1 MGERKPYMS
10 IELNDSLDDL
20 LGSPIGPVR
29 TQPVRSA
36 PAFKPAIER
45 FVENC
50 SRCRGT
56 GQTRWGVC
64 FKCKGAAKKSF
75 KTSPEARAKVSV
87 QRAERKARIGRES
100 LEAWKEANPAEFAWL
115 EATAPRWDLAQS
127 FLNGL
132 KQYGSLSE
140 TQIAI
145 IHKGIARDAA
155 RAAERAQKNAGAAIA
170 DMAGVDRLKAAFDAA
185 IAYSAAKG
193 LKRQPKI
200 TVGGMVISPAKAA
213 SKNPGALYVKER
225 GTYLGKVADGR
236 FFASRECGPAQQA
249 KVMEFIVNP
258 KEASEVYGQETGTCC
273 ICNAT
278 LTSEWKLRGIGPICA
293 EKFGW

>member
-1 MGERKPYMS
+1 MS
-10 IELNDSLDDL
+10 FELNDSLDGL
-20 LGSPIGPVR
+20 FGGPIGPVR
-29 TQPVRSA
+29 TEPVRPVA
-36 PAFKPAIER
+36 DYKPTAER
-45 FVENC
+45 WVENC

-56 GQTRWGVC
+56 GQTPWGVC
-64 FKCKGAAKKSF
+64 FKCKGAAKKTF
-75 KTSPEARAKVSV
+75 KSSPQARAKASV
-87 QRAERKARIGRES
+87 QRAERKGRIEQES
-100 LEAWKEANPAEFAWL
+100 LEAWKQANPAEFAWL

-127 FLNGL
+127 FLNSV

-140 TQIAI
+140 KQMAI
-145 IHKGIARDAA
+145 IHKGIDRDAA
-155 RAAERAQKNAGAAIA
+155 RAAERAQKAAGEALA
-170 DMAGVDRLKAAFDAA
+170 DTAGVDRLKAAFDAA

-213 SKNPGALYVKER
+213 SKNPGALYVKDG

-236 FFASRECGPAQQA
+236 FFASRECAPAQQA
-249 KVMEFIVNP
+249 KVMEFIANP
-258 KEASEVYGQETGTCC
+258 KQASEVYGQETGTCC